1 MVSFQRISEKTSTL
15 ASLTTLKPLTMWITI
30 NWKILKEIEIPN
42 HLTCILRN
50 LYAGKKQQLEL
61 DKEKQTD
68 SKSGKE
74 YVKAVY
80 CHPTFLT
87 YK

>member
-61 DKEKQTD
+61 EMEQRTG
-68 SKSGKE
+68 SKLGK
-74 YVKAVY
+74 K
-80 CHPTFLT
+80 
-87 YK
+87 